1 MKIYTKTGDGG
12 TTSLFGGKRTEKTSI
27 KIEAVGTVDELNSVI
42 GVILTDEIFASL
54 RGAKQRSNLEI
65 AKRSLS
71 RDSFASLR
79 MTLEGPAMTDTRNK
93 LLRIQN
99 ELFVIG
105 SNLATP
111 AGAKVK
117 IPKISKS
124 QITRLEKEIDS
135 WGKDLP
141 SLKNFILPGGSQTG
155 AHLHHTRSITRRL
168 ERVVV
173 TLSTNEPI
181 DKNILTYL
189 NRLSDWFFTLARYI
203 NKEEKIE
210 EIPWKGRDLTKRW
223 N

>member
-1 MKIYTKTGDGG
+1 MRMMKIYTKTGDDG
-12 TTSLFGGKRTEKTSI
+12 TTSLFGGKRTEKTNI
-27 KIEAVGTVDELNSVI
+27 KIEAVGTIDELNSVI
-42 GVILTDEIFASL
+42 GIIVAQLARHPEQSE
-54 RGAKQRSNLEI
+54 G
-65 AKRSLS
+65 S
-71 RDSFASLR
+71 RDSSVK
-79 MTLEGPAMTDTRNK
+79 PQNDKNK
-93 LLRIQN
+93 TVTEKLIRIQS

-141 SLKNFILPGGSQTG
+141 TLKNFILPGGSQTG
-155 AHLHHTRSITRRL
+155 AHLHHARSITRRL

-173 TLSTNEPI
+173 TLAKDESV
-181 DKNILTYL
+181 DKNILRYI
-189 NRLSDWFFTLARYI
+189 NRLSDWFFTVARYI

-210 EIPWKGRDLTKRW
+210 EILWRGRK
-223 N
+223 